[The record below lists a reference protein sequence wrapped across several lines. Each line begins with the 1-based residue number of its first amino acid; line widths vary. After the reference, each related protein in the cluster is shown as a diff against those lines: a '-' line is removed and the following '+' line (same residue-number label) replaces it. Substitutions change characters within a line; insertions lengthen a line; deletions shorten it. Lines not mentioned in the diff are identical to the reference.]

1 MTAVVYT
8 VSAVTGQKMI
18 FLAPTAA
25 YYNSPPEFD
34 GIFVMDSYGLDDNQE
49 SMDNK
54 TSHISTMLARL
65 RSLMGLNAVA
75 VVCPGGSAHDYLEC
89 IMLAQQQLHALRISP
104 KVQWVVLVSM
114 GNEFYN
120 YSPDGLEQ
128 GVSTSVVVSEYINQA
143 VGYVYA
149 HVAYNSLVVYGGE
162 SKTWGYPSVW
172 GEVYDH
178 EGATVVKRLRSAGRF
193 AIRGMRLGPRHVD
206 RFGHIRSGQGRMDK
220 ALWEFLYWAYLVSG
234 DVHVRESLK
243 DVLKMKS
250 RL

>member
-1 MTAVVYT
+1 MTTVVYT
-8 VSAVTGQKMI
+8 ASAVTGQKMI

-25 YYNSPPEFD
+25 YHTSPSEVD
-34 GIFVMDSYGLDDNQE
+34 GIFVMDSYGLDDDQK
-49 SMDNK
+49 SMNNVNY
-54 TSHISTMLARL
+54 ISSMLGRL
-65 RSLMGLNAVA
+65 RFKMGLNAVA
-75 VVCPGGSAHDYLEC
+75 IVCPGGSAHDYLEC

-149 HVAYNSLVVYGGE
+149 HVAYNCLVVYGGE

-206 RFGHIRSGQGRMDK
+206 RFGHIRSGSMDK
-220 ALWEFLYWAYLVSG
+220 AVWEFLYWAYLVSG
-234 DVHVRESLK
+234 DVHVRESVK
-243 DVLKMKS
+243 DSILKMKS

>member
-8 VSAVTGQKMI
+8 ASAVTGQKMI
-18 FLAPTAA
+18 FFAPTAA
-25 YYNSPPEFD
+25 YHTSPSEVD
-34 GIFVMDSYGLDDNQE
+34 GIFVMDSYGLDDDQE
-49 SMDNK
+49 SMDNVNY
-54 TSHISTMLARL
+54 ISSMLGRL
-65 RSLMGLNAVA
+65 RFHMGLNAVA
-75 VVCPGGSAHDYLEC
+75 IVCPGGSAHDYLEC

-149 HVAYNSLVVYGGE
+149 HVAYNCLVVYGGE

-206 RFGHIRSGQGRMDK
+206 RFGHIRSGSMDK

-234 DVHVRESLK
+234 DVHVRESVK
-243 DVLKMKS
+243 DSILKMQS

>member
-1 MTAVVYT
+1 MTTVVYT
-8 VSAVTGQKMI
+8 ASAVTGQKMI

-25 YYNSPPEFD
+25 YHTSPSEVD
-34 GIFVMDSYGLDDNQE
+34 GIFVMDSYGLDDDQK
-49 SMDNK
+49 SMNNVNY
-54 TSHISTMLARL
+54 ISSMLGRL
-65 RSLMGLNAVA
+65 RFKMGLNAVA
-75 VVCPGGSAHDYLEC
+75 IVCPGGNAHDYLEC
-89 IMLAQQQLHALRISP
+89 IMLAQQQLHSLRISP

-149 HVAYNSLVVYGGE
+149 HVAYNCLVVYGGE

-206 RFGHIRSGQGRMDK
+206 RFGHIRSGSMDK
-220 ALWEFLYWAYLVSG
+220 AFWEFLYWAYLVSG
-234 DVHVRESLK
+234 DVHVREDVK
-243 DVLKMKS
+243 DSILKMQS